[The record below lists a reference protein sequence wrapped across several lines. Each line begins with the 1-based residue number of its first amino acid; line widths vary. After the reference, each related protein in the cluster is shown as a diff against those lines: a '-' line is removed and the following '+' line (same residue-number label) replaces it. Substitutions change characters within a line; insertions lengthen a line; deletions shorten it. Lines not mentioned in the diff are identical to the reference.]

1 MKAATIPPTTIVTKG
16 SEFTISPSTRGI
28 APDPAVIREFRSIC
42 APEQPFGDGESVA
55 RSK

>member
-42 APEQPFGDGESVA
+42 SPEQPFGDGESVA